1 MISIFKALKELKLS
15 KDWVLK
21 EEPTNKDEFEK
32 QFLVVVGVD
41 ETNSAINS
49 SDPKDFGVTW
59 DEVVA
64 KQKELQ
70 AEYDSKKYQRDR
82 QYPNLGEQF
91 DLLFKD
97 INEGTLDKTGG
108 FYTAIKAVKDAH
120 PKPSE

>member
-21 EEPTNKDEFEK
+21 EEPSNKDEFEK

-41 ETNSAINS
+41 GTNTAINS

-59 DEVVA
+59 DQVLA

-70 AEYDSKKYQRDR
+70 ADYDSKQYQRDR
-82 QYPNLGEQF
+82 SISYPSLQDQLDMQYWDSVN
-91 DLLFKD
+91 
-97 INEGTLDKTGG
+97 GTT
-108 FYTAIKAVKDAH
+108 TWKDAIAKVKADIL
-120 PKPSE
+120 KPSE

>member
-21 EEPTNKDEFEK
+21 EEPANKDEFEK

-41 ETNSAINS
+41 GTNTAINS

-59 DEVVA
+59 DQVLA

-70 AEYDSKKYQRDR
+70 AAYEATQYQRDR
-82 QYPNLGEQF
+82 STSYPSIQDQLDMQYWDSVN
-91 DLLFKD
+91 
-97 INEGTLDKTGG
+97 GTT
-108 FYTAIKAVKDAH
+108 TWKDAIAKVKTDI